1 MQKAAFECDM
11 HSHTIYSD
19 GNDTPY
25 ELIENAAARGI
36 RVLALTDHDVIPPEE
51 IQLPSG
57 ASGNFE
63 AYAAGRGICLLRGIE
78 ISCESQIEDV
88 HLVGIGCKWN
98 HPGIVHMAEDVVL
111 SKEEAYTETIRRL
124 NERGYSMTLD
134 EVLTAGE
141 KKVPLSELQK
151 KKIFDVMAQKGYAK
165 DWIYAKLM
173 VRDDPYFSVQRKKP
187 SVLDMI
193 ALVHAAGGIAIL
205 AHPYLIDET
214 IEWQG
219 ETTSRWTLI
228 DAMIAHGLDGMEV
241 RYTYDKTIC
250 KDTRPREQIWD
261 EIWERIGGRVF
272 PSGGSDYHND
282 AKKGAKNPRE
292 LGECGLTMEEF
303 LSTPKLSALCS
314 PLQITN

>member
-1 MQKAAFECDM
+1 MQKAPFECDM
-11 HSHTIYSD
+11 HSHTICSD

-25 ELIENAAARGI
+25 ELIQAAAARGI

-51 IQLPSG
+51 ILLPSG
-57 ASGNFE
+57 AYRNFE
-63 AYAAGRGICLLRGIE
+63 AYAAEQGICLLRGIE
-78 ISCESQIEDV
+78 ISCESRIEDV
-88 HLVGIGCKWN
+88 HLVGLGCKWN
-98 HPGIVHMAEDVVL
+98 HPEIVHMADDVVQ
-111 SKEEAYTETIRRL
+111 SKEEAYAETIRRL
-124 NERGYSMTLD
+124 NERGFSMAMD
-134 EVLTAGE
+134 EVLTVGE
-141 KKVPLSELQK
+141 KKISLSELQK
-151 KKIFDVMAQKGYAK
+151 KRIFDVMAQKGYAK
-165 DWIYAKLM
+165 DWSEAKRM

-193 ALVHAAGGIAIL
+193 ALVHAAGGTAIL

-219 ETTSRWTLI
+219 EVTSRWTLI
-228 DAMIAHGLDGMEV
+228 DAMIDHGLDGMEV

-261 EIWERIGGRVF
+261 EIREWIGGRVF
-272 PSGGSDYHND
+272 PSGGSDYHDD

-314 PLQITN
+314 LLRITN